1 MLDFLLWLPT
11 PALALVIMALAALVF
26 FLIAGFLF
34 GMVWVLERLFPTDPD
49 VEEDRVTM
57 ALFHEI
63 NRHGGRRRRRRPGSD
78 CSKCMENIEKFPR
91 ALE

>member
-11 PALALVIMALAALVF
+11 PVLALVIMALVALVF

-63 NRHGGRRRRRRPGSD
+63 NSTT
-78 CSKCMENIEKFPR
+78 SMKESEVMS
-91 ALE
+91 L